1 MLPSA
6 TVGTLEPRSLLEPIR
21 KVLNRCRAHYLEA
34 AALALD
40 MSNKLVLVSGKC
52 GEGAGKEFYVPYDKL
67 VIAVGS
73 DTNTHGVEGLEYC
86 HFLKTIVDARN
97 IRNHIMDNFEK
108 ACLPTTTDE
117 ERKQLLSFVV
127 AGGGPTGV
135 EFASEVYDMMQE
147 DLTPYVS
154 PDNPTQKRGTIYL
167 TSDLV
172 PRTFKKRS
180 LRSYRAK
187 SISHPQHVRP
197 KNLRL
202 RRT

>member
-1 MLPSA
+1 
-6 TVGTLEPRSLLEPIR
+6 
-21 KVLNRCRAHYLEA
+21 
-34 AALALD
+34 
-40 MSNKLVLVSGKC
+40 MSNKLILVSGKDKQ
-52 GEGAGKEFYVPYDKL
+52 GEPKKFYVPYDKL

-73 DTNTHGVEGLEYC
+73 NTNTHGVEGLEYC
-86 HFLKTIVDARN
+86 HFLKTIIDARD

-147 DLTPYVS
+147 DLTPYVYPPPS
-154 PDNPTQKRGTIYL
+154 LVRYPTQPL
-167 TSDLV
+167 THALV
-172 PRTFKKRS
+172 PRPVKKTS
-180 LRSYRAK
+180 LCSYRAK
-187 SISHPQHVRP
+187 SVPHPQYVRP